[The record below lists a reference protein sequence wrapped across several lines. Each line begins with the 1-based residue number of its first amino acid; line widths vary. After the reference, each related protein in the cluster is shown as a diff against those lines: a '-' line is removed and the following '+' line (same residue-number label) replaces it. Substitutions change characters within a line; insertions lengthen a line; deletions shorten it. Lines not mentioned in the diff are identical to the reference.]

1 MIKDKLTMKA
11 FYQGKEVKIIPLK
24 NIGYFFDGLNTLGR
38 KWKVKPFTH
47 LLDFENK
54 INTASLSIL
63 IGLLYRTKVGNVF
76 RFNKK
81 RFKNEMLL
89 KNKKPKVFL
98 LETEYLTIPENI
110 YDEALE
116 KLKEIGL
123 IEINPFYEYMVL
135 SDQYSDYCGKLANYL
150 FNTEYAR
157 SSIKNN
163 THYFG
168 SPGEHDHSI
177 ALKER
182 ILINLDKDKLHYETQ

>member
-11 FYQGKEVKIIPLK
+11 FYRGKEVKIIPLK
-24 NIGYFFDGLNTLGR
+24 NIGYFFDGLDTLGR
-38 KWKVKPFTH
+38 KWKVKPFTY
-47 LLDFENK
+47 LLDFTKE
-54 INTASLSIL
+54 INNASLSIL
-63 IGLLYRTKVGNVF
+63 IGLLYRRTVRNVF

-98 LETEYLTIPENI
+98 LETDYLTIPENI
-110 YDEALE
+110 YDEAFE
-116 KLKEIGL
+116 KLKKIGL
-123 IEINPFYEYMVL
+123 IETDPFYDYMVL
-135 SDQYSDYCGKLANYL
+135 SDEHSDYCGKLANYL

-157 SSIKNN
+157 NSIKNN

-168 SPGEHDHSI
+168 SYDEYDHSI

-182 ILINLDKDKLHYETQ
+182 ILINLDKDKLH

>member
-11 FYQGKEVKIIPLK
+11 FYRGKEVKIIPLK
-24 NIGYFFDGLNTLGR
+24 NIGYFFDGLDTLGR
-38 KWKVKPFTH
+38 KWKVKPFTY
-47 LLDFENK
+47 LLDFTKE
-54 INTASLSIL
+54 INNASLSIL
-63 IGLLYRTKVGNVF
+63 IGLLYRRTVGNVF

-98 LETEYLTIPENI
+98 LETDYLTIPENI
-110 YDEALE
+110 YDEAFE
-116 KLKEIGL
+116 KLKKIGL
-123 IEINPFYEYMVL
+123 IETDPFYDYMVL
-135 SDQYSDYCGKLANYL
+135 SDEHSDYCGKLANYL

-168 SPGEHDHSI
+168 SYGEYDHSI

-182 ILINLDKDKLHYETQ
+182 ILINLDKDKLH

>member
-1 MIKDKLTMKA
+1 MIQNKLTIKA

-24 NIGYFFDGLNTLGR
+24 NIGYFFDGLDTLGR
-38 KWKVKPFTH
+38 KWKVKPFTY
-47 LLDFENK
+47 LLDFKNK

-63 IGLLYRTKVGNVF
+63 IGLLYRRTIGNVF

-98 LETEYLTIPENI
+98 LETDYLTIPENI
-110 YDEALE
+110 YNEALE
-116 KLKEIGL
+116 KLKKIGL
-123 IEINPFYEYMVL
+123 IKTDPVYDYMVL
-135 SDQYSDYCGKLANYL
+135 NDEHSDYCGKLANYL

-157 SSIKNN
+157 NSIKRN

-168 SPGEHDHSI
+168 SSNGYDHSI

-182 ILINLDKDKLHYETQ
+182 KLINIDKDKLH

>member
-1 MIKDKLTMKA
+1 MIKDKITIRA
-11 FYQGKEVKIIPLK
+11 FYQGKEIKIIPLK
-24 NIGYFFDGLNTLGR
+24 NIGYFFNGLDTLGR

-63 IGLLYRTKVGNVF
+63 IGLLYKRTVSNVF

-81 RFKNEMLL
+81 RFKDEMLL

-98 LETEYLTIPENI
+98 LETDYLTIPENI

-116 KLKEIGL
+116 KLKKIEL
-123 IEINPFYEYMVL
+123 IEINPFYDYMVL

-157 SSIKNN
+157 NSIKNN

-168 SPGEHDHSI
+168 SSSECDHSI

-182 ILINLDKDKLHYETQ
+182 ILINIDKDKLH